1 MSVEE
6 AIAFLS
12 QYHTIAL
19 AILIAMSLDTDKS
32 STLPMFHALTECD
45 TVSFFGG
52 RGKKSGLGSEESVSS
67 YDTSA
72 KSPQSITTRDHRGMH
87 GCA

>member
-19 AILIAMSLDTDKS
+19 AIAMSLDPDKA
-32 STLPMFHALTECD
+32 STLPMFHVLTECD
-45 TVSFFGG
+45 TVSFFGE

-67 YDTSA
+67 NDTSA

-87 GCA
+87 DCA